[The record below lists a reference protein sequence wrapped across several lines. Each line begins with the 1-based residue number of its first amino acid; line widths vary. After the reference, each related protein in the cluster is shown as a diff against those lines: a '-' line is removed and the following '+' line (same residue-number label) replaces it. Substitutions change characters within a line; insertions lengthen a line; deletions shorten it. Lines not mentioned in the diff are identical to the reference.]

1 MTPRQIL
8 IKELLDQGMNQTQI
22 SRKIRLSRSVVHK
35 EIKIIKGQ
43 EIRKPRSYRS
53 PDSWSL
59 SHYQIEDLTIKNATS
74 KQFTNE
80 QMALYEQNKTLKRS
94 ELAKLLKIDRLSLNF
109 IIDRIP
115 QKKEF
120 KEHLTC
126 EVKAKIINDLNMGI
140 KPIQIVEQYKI
151 SHSTVS
157 WYYTK
162 FVKKVKH
169 EAKI

>member
-1 MTPRQIL
+1 MTQQKRA
-8 IKELLDQGMNQTQI
+8 
-22 SRKIRLSRSVVHK
+22 
-35 EIKIIKGQ
+35 
-43 EIRKPRSYRS
+43 YRS
-53 PDSWSL
+53 PDGWSL
-59 SHYQIEDLTIKNATS
+59 SHYEIEDSTIKNATS

-80 QMALYEQNKTLKRS
+80 QMALYEQNKKLKRS
-94 ELAKLLKIDRLSLNF
+94 KLAKLLQIDKLSLNF
-109 IIDRIP
+109 IIDRLP

-126 EVKAKIINDLNMGI
+126 EVKAKIVNDLNMGI
-140 KPIQIVEQYKI
+140 KPIHIVEQYGI

-162 FVKKVKH
+162 YVKKVKH